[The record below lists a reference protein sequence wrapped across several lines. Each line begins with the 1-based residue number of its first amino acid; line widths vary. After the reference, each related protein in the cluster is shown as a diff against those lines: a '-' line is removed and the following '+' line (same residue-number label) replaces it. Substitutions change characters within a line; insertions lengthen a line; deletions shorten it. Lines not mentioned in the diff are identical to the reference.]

1 MDVVSKLQLLT
12 SPNIM
17 RLNLGKRNVHHR
29 VVSYLEYSNIQHLS
43 YAILFAPDSIL
54 TLDDENSS
62 GPSSLESDLGDQD
75 NFRTL
80 ESQDQDDIEQGQD
93 LDGNNQVD
101 LDHDGLNQNLDEN
114 DVDDEQREGL
124 DDDDACK
131 AIQID
136 LDQVFKN
143 TFILITNP

>member
-1 MDVVSKLQLLT
+1 M
-12 SPNIM
+12 
-17 RLNLGKRNVHHR
+17 
-29 VVSYLEYSNIQHLS
+29 S

-114 DVDDEQREGL
+114 VVDDEQREGL
-124 DDDDACK
+124 DDDDACN

-143 TFILITNP
+143 TGILITNP